1 MKKKIKKLTILL
13 LINMLL
19 CIFANSVVNA
29 AEIEYT
35 LNAIKMNADTLRLEN
50 NQGYL
55 ENKITFMNAE
65 EGEVTVE
72 LSLNNKKVEEEDG
85 STYEETEIFILVP
98 EYMEGD
104 KAEIIG
110 YIETLT
116 NKVCEVNNNT
126 KIGIIG
132 IMGPRK
138 DVIEDEEGNQSK
150 GENDQGS
157 VLGSSDNSE
166 IVVDLT
172 RNVSEIINGLETM
185 NFNDYQY
192 YINLESALE
201 LASNSFSNNVNK
213 IIISL
218 YDNVPKT
225 ANGVKNAVVHG
236 GSSPYDTVEE
246 AVIAKNR
253 ELVSRTKQ
261 AILNLRENNID
272 FILLRPDDTSFDQ
285 KWYNSETGELSLEFD
300 GTPYVLDLYGTIEN
314 PTYGTMYSLNN
325 ASLETIVTDYI
336 YSDIV
341 EEIGTTMEGV
351 TVRNYFSQDILDN
364 FEIEF
369 INSTNLDITH
379 LDTEG
384 YVIWNVGTLETANT
398 ATLEYTLKIKNMNN
412 EELIDKEITISDR
425 VELSYTDYLGEVK
438 EAETESSPTLE
449 LTRNSSDTN
458 NGGQNSNQ
466 DDDTTAPGTIPQT
479 GETIF
484 IISIITVLTLIIIIG
499 LIKLKK
505 VKDIK

>member
-1 MKKKIKKLTILL
+1 MKKGIKKLTILL

-19 CIFANSVVNA
+19 CIFVNSVVNA

-35 LNAIKMNADTLRLEN
+35 LNAVKMNADTLQLEN

-65 EGEVTVE
+65 NGEVTVE
-72 LSLNNKKVEEEDG
+72 LSLNNKKEESEAT
-85 STYEETEIFILVP
+85 TYENTEIFILIP
-98 EYMEGD
+98 EGYSQE
-104 KAEIIG
+104 KQLEIAG
-110 YIETLT
+110 YIETLS
-116 NKVCEVNNNT
+116 NKVFETNENT

-132 IMGPRK
+132 IMGPR
-138 DVIEDEEGNQSK
+138 DDSYEDEDGNVIY
-150 GENDQGS
+150 GENHESDVPGS
-157 VLGSSDNSE
+157 ADNSE
-166 IVVDLT
+166 IVVELT
-172 RNVSEIINGLETM
+172 NNVSEITSGIETM
-185 NFNDYQY
+185 NPNGYSY
-192 YINLESALE
+192 YINVESALN
-201 LASNSFSNNVNK
+201 LARNSFSENVNK

-218 YDNVPKT
+218 YHNVPKT
-225 ANGVKNAVVHG
+225 ANGIENKVST
-236 GSSPYDTVEE
+236 GSFSPYDTVEE
-246 AVIAKNR
+246 AVIAKNE
-253 ELVSRTKQ
+253 ELVSATKE
-261 AILNLRENNID
+261 AMLNLRNDNID

-285 KWYNSETGELSLEFD
+285 TWRSSDTGEIVLEFD
-300 GTPYVLDLYGTIEN
+300 GSPYVLDLYGTIEN

-325 ASLETIVTDYI
+325 DSLETIVTEYI

-341 EEIGTTMEGV
+341 EEIGTTMEEI

-369 INSTNLDITH
+369 IDSTNLDITH

-384 YVIWNVGTLETANT
+384 YVIWNIGTLETANT

-466 DDDTTAPGTIPQT
+466 DDDTTA
-479 GETIF
+479 ETIF
-484 IISIITVLTLIIIIG
+484 IISIIALLTLIIIIG